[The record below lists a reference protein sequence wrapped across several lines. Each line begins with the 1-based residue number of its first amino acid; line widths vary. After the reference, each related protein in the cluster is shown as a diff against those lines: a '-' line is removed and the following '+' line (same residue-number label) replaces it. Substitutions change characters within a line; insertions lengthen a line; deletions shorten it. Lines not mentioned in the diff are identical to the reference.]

1 VSIGP
6 AVGGVALAGP
16 FSWTP
21 ALQGATDNPAPTYT
35 TQQGRWWAFGKAV
48 FVQAQIVTS
57 TMTKTTTTDQV
68 RLSLPL
74 AAANIAGHLSQ
85 LVARLENG
93 TAVQNAV
100 IAETTPNAAYLVFR
114 MVPPTSSSSLLTY
127 AVTSLGVL
135 VNTVTLNV
143 SGWYETV

>member
-6 AVGGVALAGP
+6 AAGGVALAGP

-21 ALQGATDNPAPTYT
+21 ALQGASDNPVPTYT
-35 TQQGRWWAFGKAV
+35 TQQGRYWAFGKIV
-48 FVQAQIVTS
+48 FVQAQITS
-57 TMTKTTTTDQV
+57 TSMTKTTTTDQV
-68 RLSLPL
+68 RLSLPI

-100 IAETTPNAAYLVFR
+100 IAETTPNAAFLVFR
-114 MVPPTSSSSLLTY
+114 MVPSTSASALLTY
-127 AVTSLGVL
+127 GVTSLGVL
-135 VNTVTLNV
+135 VNTVNLNV